1 MKRTWVLFLML
12 SLLLTG
18 CSRKP
23 QTPPVSEPEE
33 RPLGEIVQEAY
44 GTIALGKDFRVSV
57 EEPDGAVT
65 ELDITEENAWNVEGL
80 AHLLAE
86 SYTWSAAAEAD
97 WENLLQDKDRGYL
110 LTVSS
115 RDGKTVLSCC
125 SGSDLARLEQDG
137 GAVYCKAVN
146 PKEGTEP
153 FEGKLYDQLEMIARD
168 AVAAQVWRVT
178 ADGAL
183 EPADAA
189 ERLMEQ
195 VAEHYRA
202 VPDWVDWKPVELLE
216 DGTQVYDIYWGDPQ
230 QFCCGMGFRVKLEDP
245 MSSEAVYWQAGAGL
259 EAPDSEGFAGWGKE
273 VYVVKD
279 GTGDWM
285 VADYGTGGYYVE
297 LPVREETATAE
308 QLVEAFRL
316 TEGESHDRM
325 IPIRLLSLSETEL
338 AKLPEAMDTLPEEMA
353 KELCRRL
360 EEQLDA
366 TKESG
371 GWVLEDLREVLGP
384 YGRYLDV

>member
-1 MKRTWVLFLML
+1 MKRTWMLLLML

-18 CSRKP
+18 CGRKP

-33 RPLGEIVQEAY
+33 RPLGEVVQEAY

-57 EEPDGAVT
+57 EAPDGAVT
-65 ELDITEENAWNVEGL
+65 ELDITEENAWNVEGP

-97 WENLLQDKDRGYL
+97 WEKLLNDENRGYL

-115 RDGKTVLSCC
+115 RDGKTVLFCC
-125 SGSDLARLEQDG
+125 SGSDLVRLEQDG
-137 GAVYCKAVN
+137 TAVYCKAVN

-153 FEGKLYDQLEMIARD
+153 FEGKLYDQLEVIARD
-168 AVAAQVWRVT
+168 AVADQVWRVT
-178 ADGAL
+178 ADGTL

-189 ERLMEQ
+189 ERLIEQ
-195 VAEHYRA
+195 VAERYRA
-202 VPDWVDWKPVELLE
+202 VPDWVDWKPVELQE
-216 DGTQVYDIYWGDPQ
+216 NGAKVYDIYWGDPQ

-245 MSSEAVYWQAGAGL
+245 MSSEAVYWRAGAGL
-259 EAPDSEGFAGWGKE
+259 GEPDSEGFFSWGRE
-273 VYVVKD
+273 VHVVKD
-279 GTGDWM
+279 GNGDWM
-285 VADYGTGGYYVE
+285 IADFGTGGYYVE
-297 LPVREETATAE
+297 LPVKDETATAA
-308 QLVEAFRL
+308 QLVELFRL
-316 TEGESHDRM
+316 TEGETHDRM
-325 IPIRLLSLSETEL
+325 IPCRLLSLPKEAL
-338 AKLPEAMDTLPEEMA
+338 AKLPDAMDSLPEETA
-353 KELCRRL
+353 KDLCRRL

-384 YGRYLDV
+384 YARYLDV